1 MYRRIED
8 FRNHWQEEVVD
19 TLKVIDAI
27 PDAKLG
33 QAVTPE
39 HRDLRRLASHLAT
52 SITGL
57 AAGMGLQV
65 EGPQDGD
72 APAGTVAGLRAS
84 YEKTA
89 HALLDALKGWTEA
102 DLEKEDT
109 MFGHLVWKR
118 GYTLQAL
125 EMHQA
130 HHRGQMTVLL
140 RQAGLPVPEF
150 YGPTKEQWA
159 KMGMMAPAV

>member
-19 TLKVIDAI
+19 TLKVIDTL

-57 AAGMGLQV
+57 AAGVGLKV

-72 APAGTVAGLRAS
+72 APSETVKGLRAD
-84 YEKTA
+84 YEKA
-89 HALLDALKGWTEA
+89 AASLLEALKSWTDA
-102 DLEKEDT
+102 DLETEDT

-130 HHRGQMTVLL
+130 HHRGQMTVLM
-140 RQAGLPVPEF
+140 RQAGLPIPEF
-150 YGPTKEQWA
+150 YGPTKERWA
-159 KMGMMAPAV
+159 EMGVVAPAV

>member
-8 FRNHWQEEVVD
+8 FRNHWQEETID
-19 TLKVIDAI
+19 TLKVIDSI

-57 AAGMGLQV
+57 AAGMGLAV
-65 EGPQDGD
+65 EGPQEGD
-72 APAGTVAGLRAS
+72 APAPTVKGLRED
-84 YEKTA
+84 YERTSR
-89 HALLDALKGWTEA
+89 ALLDALDAWTDA

-118 GYTLQAL
+118 GYTLMAL

>member
-33 QAVTPE
+33 QAVSPE
-39 HRDLRRLASHLAT
+39 HRDLRRLAAHLAS

-57 AAGMGLQV
+57 AAGMGLEV
-65 EGPQDGD
+65 DGPGDGD
-72 APAGTVAGLRAS
+72 APAPTVAGLRGA
-84 YEKTA
+84 YERTA
-89 HALLDALKGWTEA
+89 HALLGAIRNWTDAE
-102 DLEKEDT
+102 LEREDT
-109 MFGHLVWKR
+109 MFGYLVWKR

-140 RQAGLPVPEF
+140 RQAGLAVPEF
-150 YGPTKEQWA
+150 YGPPKEGWA
-159 KMGMMAPAV
+159 KLGMAAPAV

>member
-8 FRNHWQEEVVD
+8 FRSHWQEEVVD
-19 TLKVIDAI
+19 TLKVMDAI

-33 QAVTPE
+33 QAITSE
-39 HRDLRRLASHLAT
+39 HRDLRRLAAHLAS

-57 AAGMGLQV
+57 AGGMGLQV
-65 EGPQDGD
+65 EGPRDED
-72 APAGTVAGLRAS
+72 APGETMKELRAS
-84 YEKTA
+84 YDRTA
-89 HALLDALKGWTEA
+89 HALLDALNSWTDA

-125 EMHQA
+125 AMHQA
-130 HHRGQMTVLL
+130 HHRGQMTVLM
-140 RQAGLPVPEF
+140 RQAGLRVPEF

-159 KMGMMAPAV
+159 TMGMAAPTV

>member
-27 PDAKLG
+27 PDTKLG

-57 AAGMGLQV
+57 AAGMGLKV
-65 EGPQDGD
+65 EGPQDED
-72 APAGTVAGLRAS
+72 APAATVKGLRAD
-84 YEKTA
+84 YEKA
-89 HALLDALKGWTEA
+89 ALSLLDKLQGWNDA
-102 DLEKEDT
+102 DLEPEDT

-140 RQAGLPVPEF
+140 RQAGLRVPEF

-159 KMGMMAPAV
+159 GMGMAEPAV